1 MLLPLYYLEQG
12 HRINYMSEYIDQK
25 KEEFDKT
32 FEMLQKELSSIRA
45 GSASPALVESIM
57 VDAYGNKTPIP
68 QLASVSVPEP
78 RQIVIQPWD
87 ASLLKSIE
95 KAIADSDI
103 GASPV
108 NEGEVIRIVIPPL
121 TEERRDDFVKQTKKK
136 CEDSK
141 VRIRT
146 TRESIK
152 DAIHKAEKDKEIT
165 EDEKYRHV
173 EKLDAAIREHQDKVD
188 SICQQKETEIRS

>member
-1 MLLPLYYLEQG
+1 
-12 HRINYMSEYIDQK
+12 MSQYIDQK
-25 KEEFDKT
+25 KEEFEKT

-103 GASPV
+103 GA
-108 NEGEVIRIVIPPL
+108 
-121 TEERRDDFVKQTKKK
+121 
-136 CEDSK
+136 
-141 VRIRT
+141 
-146 TRESIK
+146 
-152 DAIHKAEKDKEIT
+152 
-165 EDEKYRHV
+165 
-173 EKLDAAIREHQDKVD
+173 
-188 SICQQKETEIRS
+188 

>member
-1 MLLPLYYLEQG
+1 
-12 HRINYMSEYIDQK
+12 MSEYIDQK
-25 KEEFDKT
+25 KEEFDRT
-32 FEMLQKELSSIRA
+32 FEMLQKELNSIRA
-45 GSASPALVESIM
+45 GSASPTLVESIM

-87 ASLLKSIE
+87 ASLIKNIE

-103 GASPV
+103 GASPI
-108 NEGEVIRIVIPPL
+108 NEGEIIRIVIPPL
-121 TEERRDDFVKQTKKK
+121 TEERRDEFVKQTKKK

-141 VRIRT
+141 VRIRA

-152 DAIHKAEKDKEIT
+152 DAITKAEKDKEIT
-165 EDEKYRHV
+165 EDEKYRHI
-173 EKLDAAIREHQDKVD
+173 EKLDTAIREHQDKID
-188 SICQQKETEIRS
+188 DICQKKEVEIRS